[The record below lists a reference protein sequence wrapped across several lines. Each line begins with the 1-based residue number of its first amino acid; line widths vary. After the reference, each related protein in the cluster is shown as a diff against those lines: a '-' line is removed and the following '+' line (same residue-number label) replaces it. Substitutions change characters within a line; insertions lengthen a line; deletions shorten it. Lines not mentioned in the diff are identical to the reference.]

1 MNIDELNPEQ
11 RDAVL
16 HEGGALLVLAPA
28 GSGKT
33 RVVISRLLYL
43 LERFSLPE
51 DRIMAVTFTRKAAGE
66 LVSRIREARPGAR
79 LPWVG
84 TFHAISARFLRENA
98 DRAGLPSSFTVMD
111 GHDQRFLARN
121 LLKLSGISEDEI
133 DPKQLLTRISQ
144 WKMKEETP
152 EKLLSAA
159 LFGPLRQMANLYA
172 AYEKKLV
179 ENQVLDY
186 DDLLI
191 RSMMLLSSDPL
202 LRSVCQ
208 SHFAYILVDEYQDTN
223 PVQEKLLRLFSRDLS
238 NITVVGDDDQS
249 IYRFRGADVG
259 HIHAFPKEYR
269 NVKRVVLRTNY
280 RSTDSIVQVAAALIS
295 KAPKRFEKDVVSTGI
310 KGDPVE
316 LVRFSD
322 ERDEAES
329 IAKRIRDHVAAG
341 GRYSD
346 HAVLFR
352 MNAQAAPLEKA
363 FSEHSIPYKV
373 GSSGASFFDRREIRD
388 LMAYFRVLVN
398 PHDRLSLVRI
408 LNVPS
413 RGLGEKAQE
422 RLATIM
428 PGENPTVPELL
439 KRFASESNPRQAP
452 KILELA
458 GIIEAGVS
466 RVLQCSSLESIF
478 SRLIADIGYREY
490 LEALSEGSDG
500 GGVRTSLL
508 DELLALAGR
517 FDQWA
522 KTEGVV
528 DVASRFLEETAL
540 SQDDSLAG
548 ESSGVSDRVSLLTIH
563 QSKGLEFPHVVV
575 CGMEEGILPIRAR
588 EATDVEEERR
598 LFYVAMTR
606 ASKTLAL
613 TWCVTRQLF
622 GRTQSARPSRFLFD
636 LPPSRTCGDVP
647 KRQDQVSSS
656 VRPSSFAAGASGNF
670 SPKTVPGKSA
680 APFSPVQSREKG
692 EHPGSSAPAENRHHE
707 KVGFR
712 IRHARFGEG
721 TVVSVTG
728 SGPDRELSISFGPGN
743 VKKMLE
749 RYANIEWLE
758 SKGAG

>member
-1 MNIDELNPEQ
+1 MKLDDLNPEQ
-11 RDAVL
+11 KEAVL

-33 RVVISRLLYL
+33 RVVISRLLHL
-43 LERFSLPE
+43 LETFSLSE

-98 DRAGLPSSFTVMD
+98 DRASLPASFTVMD
-111 GHDQRFLARN
+111 GHDQRFLARS
-121 LLKLSGISEDEI
+121 LLKSSGISEDEI
-133 DPKQLLTRISQ
+133 DPKQLLTKISQ

-152 EKLLSAA
+152 EKLESSA
-159 LFGPLRQMANLYA
+159 LFGPLRQMATLYA
-172 AYEKKLV
+172 AYERRLA

-191 RSMMLLSSDPL
+191 RTMMLLSSDTL

-259 HIHAFPKEYR
+259 HIHSFPKEYR

-329 IAKRIRDHVAAG
+329 IAKRIRDHVASG
-341 GRYSD
+341 GRFSD

-352 MNAQAAPLEKA
+352 MNVQSGPLEKA
-363 FSEHSIPYKV
+363 FSEYSIPHKV

-388 LMAYFRVLVN
+388 LMAYFRILVN
-398 PHDRLSLVRI
+398 PHDRLSLLRI

-413 RGLGEKAQE
+413 RGLGDKAVE
-422 RLATIM
+422 RLAAIL
-428 PGENPTVPELL
+428 PGENPTIPQLL
-439 KRFASESNPRQAP
+439 KSFAAESNPRQAP

-458 GIIEAGVS
+458 QILESGIS
-466 RVLQCSSLESIF
+466 RVLERGSLESIF
-478 SRLIADIGYREY
+478 SRLINDVGYRKY
-490 LEALSEGSDG
+490 LEDLSEGSE
-500 GGVRTSLL
+500 GGVVRSGLL

-522 KTEGVV
+522 RTEGVL

-548 ESSGVSDRVSLLTIH
+548 DSSGISDRVSLLTIH

-588 EATDVEEERR
+588 EVTDVEEERR

-606 ASKTLAL
+606 ASKTLSL
-613 TWCVTRQLF
+613 TWCVSRQLF

-636 LPPSRTCGDVP
+636 LPSSRICGDAP
-647 KRQDQVSSS
+647 KRQDLLSEP
-656 VRPSSFAAGASGNF
+656 VRKAPFAPASGGF
-670 SPKTVPGKSA
+670 SQKTILKKASSPAYPSRSKENGEQA
-680 APFSPVQSREKG
+680 A
-692 EHPGSSAPAENRHHE
+692 SSLPAENRHHE
-707 KVGFR
+707 KVGLR

-721 TVVSVTG
+721 TIVSVTG
-728 SGPDRELSISFGPGN
+728 SGSDRELSISFGPGN

>member
-1 MNIDELNPEQ
+1 MNSEDLNPEQ
-11 RDAVL
+11 REAVL

-33 RVVISRLLYL
+33 RVVISRLLHL
-43 LERFSLPE
+43 LEKYDLPE

-98 DRAGLPSSFTVMD
+98 DRAGLPSCFTVMD

-121 LLKLSGISEDEI
+121 LLKLSGVSEDEI
-133 DPKQLLTRISQ
+133 DPKQLLTKISQ
-144 WKMKEETP
+144 WKMREETP
-152 EKLLSAA
+152 EKLESSA
-159 LFGPLRQMANLYA
+159 LFGPLRQMAVLYA
-172 AYEKKLV
+172 AYEKRLA

-191 RSMMLLSSDPL
+191 RCMMLLSSDPL

-259 HIHAFPKEYR
+259 HIHSFPKEYR

-280 RSTDSIVQVAAALIS
+280 RSTDSIVQVSAALIS

-310 KGDPVE
+310 KGEPVE

-329 IAKRIRDHVAAG
+329 IAKRIRDHVASG
-341 GRYSD
+341 GRFSD

-352 MNAQAAPLEKA
+352 MNAQSGPLEKA
-363 FSEHSIPYKV
+363 FSEYSIPHKV

-388 LMAYFRVLVN
+388 LMAYFRILVN

-422 RLATIM
+422 RLATIL
-428 PGENPTVPELL
+428 PGENPTVPQLL
-439 KRFASESNPRQAP
+439 KNFAYESNPRQAP
-452 KILELA
+452 KIVELAQILESGISRVQERCSLELT
-458 GIIEAGVS
+458 
-466 RVLQCSSLESIF
+466 F
-478 SRLIADIGYREY
+478 SRLIAEIGYREY
-490 LEALSEGSDG
+490 LEGLSEGSDG
-500 GGVRTSLL
+500 GVGRTALL
-508 DELLALAGR
+508 DELLSLAGR

-522 KTEGVV
+522 KTEGVL

-548 ESSGVSDRVSLLTIH
+548 DASGVSDRVSLLTIH

-575 CGMEEGILPIRAR
+575 CGMEEGILPIRGR
-588 EATDVEEERR
+588 DVTDVEEERR

-606 ASKTLAL
+606 ASKTLSL
-613 TWCVTRQLF
+613 TWCLSRQLF

-636 LPPSRTCGDVP
+636 LPAFGICGDIP
-647 KRQDQVSSS
+647 KRQDQIGTPMRQASYTAGSGPFSQKTVLKKAPNASYPSPAKEKS
-656 VRPSSFAAGASGNF
+656 EQVGSSF
-670 SPKTVPGKSA
+670 PT
-680 APFSPVQSREKG
+680 
-692 EHPGSSAPAENRHHE
+692 ENRHHE

-721 TVVSVTG
+721 TIVSVSG
-728 SGPDRELSISFGPGN
+728 SGADRELSISFGPGN
-743 VKKMLE
+743 IKKMLE